1 MATQAGAT
9 QASAKGAAVPG
20 GPGWSAL
27 RDYWFLILAVAVFA
41 APGLIG
47 LAKIVWSTEQ
57 GAQGPI
63 ILGTGL
69 WLLVREAAPLVMGR
83 LLAGGRPGIAAAW
96 LVVSFVG
103 YALAGMIGIVWL
115 QWAATYSA
123 LIAVGYRY
131 LGLGTLKRLWFPL
144 VYLLFLVPPPYT
156 VMLALTR
163 ALKLWISTAAVDV
176 MSTLGF
182 NVASSGTTLYIDQ
195 YELLVAAACSGMN
208 SIVSLLAIGLFYI
221 FLRHRSDWRYSLLL
235 ACLVVPIAIAANLIR
250 VIVLLLITKYLG
262 NEVAQGML
270 HEAAGL
276 TMFMIALMLL
286 IGVDAALD
294 PVRHRLGWGEA
305 A

>member
-1 MATQAGAT
+1 MATQTGAT
-9 QASAKGAAVPG
+9 GTGAAIMSWSG
-20 GPGWSAL
+20 GWSVL
-27 RDYWFLILAVAVFA
+27 RDYWFLVLAAALFTVPGIL
-41 APGLIG
+41 G

-63 ILGTGL
+63 ILGTGA
-69 WLLVREAAPLVMGR
+69 WLLVREAAPLVR
-83 LLAGGRPGIAAAW
+83 RDLPGGRAGVTAPW
-96 LVVSFVG
+96 LIISFLA

-123 LIAVGYRY
+123 LVAVGYHY
-131 LGLGTLKRLWFPL
+131 LGGATLKRLWFPL
-144 VYLLFLVPPPYT
+144 TYLLFLVPPPYS

-163 ALKLWISTAAVDV
+163 SLKLWISTAAVDV
-176 MSTLGF
+176 MSVLGF

-235 ACLVVPIAIAANLIR
+235 AALVIPIAIAANLIR

-262 NEVAQGML
+262 NEVAQGMI

-276 TMFMIALMLL
+276 TMFMIALLLL

-294 PVRHRLGWGEA
+294 PVRHRLGWGEPA
-305 A
+305 